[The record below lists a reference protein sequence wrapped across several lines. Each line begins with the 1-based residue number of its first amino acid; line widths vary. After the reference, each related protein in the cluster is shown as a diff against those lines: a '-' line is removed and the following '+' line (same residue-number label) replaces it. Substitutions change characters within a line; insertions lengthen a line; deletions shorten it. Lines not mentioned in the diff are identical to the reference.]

1 MEHFVTI
8 FDRLFIPQ
16 GLALLLSMQRH
27 VSDFTLWVICMDEKT
42 RDVLDSY
49 NVSNLK
55 LLEIE
60 KLETEELVK
69 IKRARSRGEYC
80 WSLTPLPQKFVF
92 DTDPEIQRVTYID
105 SDLWFLGDPCLFSKS
120 WKMPKKQF

>member
-16 GLALLLSMQRH
+16 GLALIRSMERH

-42 RDVLDSY
+42 RDVLDAY

-60 KLETEELVK
+60 KLETDELVK
-69 IKRARSRGEYC
+69 IKRERGLEV
-80 WSLTPLPQKFVF
+80 SIAGPLLPLPPNLFFLQILKFS
-92 DTDPEIQRVTYID
+92 E
-105 SDLWFLGDPCLFSKS
+105 
-120 WKMPKKQF
+120 

>member
-16 GLALLLSMQRH
+16 GLALIRSMERH

-42 RDVLDSY
+42 RDVLDAY
-49 NVSNLK
+49 NAANLK

-60 KLETEELVK
+60 KLETEQLLN
-69 IKRARSRGEYC
+69 IKKARSRGEYC
-80 WSLTPLPQKFVF
+80 WTLTPLAPKFVF
-92 DTDPEIQRVTYID
+92 DTDPMGPYRAAIKLASGCAIVCRSQ
-105 SDLWFLGDPCLFSKS
+105 K
-120 WKMPKKQF
+120 